1 MQTIFSTTAT
11 ADQDA
16 IEIIEQMIEVDGADA
31 YETSEVRN
39 GSGRVVGTEYELT
52 TEQAEFLAATLA
64 QVAQNEADQA

>member
-16 IEIIEQMIEVDGADA
+16 IEIIGQMIDVDGPEGYA
-31 YETSEVRN
+31 TSEVRN

-52 TEQAEFLAATLA
+52 TEQAEFVAATLA
-64 QVAQNEADQA
+64 QLAEQG